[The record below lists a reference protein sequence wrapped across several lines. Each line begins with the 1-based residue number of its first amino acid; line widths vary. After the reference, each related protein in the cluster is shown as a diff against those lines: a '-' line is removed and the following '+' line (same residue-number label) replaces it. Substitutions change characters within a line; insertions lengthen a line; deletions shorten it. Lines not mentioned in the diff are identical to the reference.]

1 MSRIVSVGISEFKVA
16 STPTVLMT
24 YGLGSCV
31 GIALYDPAALTGG
44 LAHTLLPAPM
54 REMENVPRSAKFTC
68 WAVDLMVEELVK
80 CGCALDRLVAKL
92 AGGATMFESQY
103 RTTHGGIGERNVA
116 AAKAALERCGIP
128 LVAED
133 TGDEYG
139 RSLEFNTSTGIITV
153 RALQRPIR
161 QI

>member
-1 MSRIVSVGISEFKVA
+1 MSKIISVSISEFKVA
-16 STPTVLMT
+16 IAPAVLVT

-31 GIALYDPAALTGG
+31 GIALYDPEARTGG
-44 LAHTLLPAPM
+44 LAHTLLPAPV
-54 REMENVPRSAKFTC
+54 RDTQGVEKSAKFTC
-68 WAVDLMVEELVK
+68 WAVDLMVDELVK
-80 CGCALDRLVAKL
+80 CGCAPERLVAKL

-103 RTTHGGIGERNVA
+103 RSTHGGIGERNVA

-133 TGDEYG
+133 TGGDYG
-139 RSLEFNTSTGIITV
+139 RSLEFNTATGIIMV
-153 RALQRPIR
+153 RALQQPIK